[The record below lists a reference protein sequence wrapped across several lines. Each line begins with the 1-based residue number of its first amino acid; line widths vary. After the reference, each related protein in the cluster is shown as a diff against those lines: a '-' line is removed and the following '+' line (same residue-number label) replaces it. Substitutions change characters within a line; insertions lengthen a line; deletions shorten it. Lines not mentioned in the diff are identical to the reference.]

1 MTPHRLTQSRRAAT
15 VPTRVTHSPAP
26 SIGGHRAGGIRPNRG
41 RTATPPIAR
50 APIRGLAARP
60 KQASRPHGGPR
71 ARSRPT
77 RYPQPAVR
85 RSKSIPPP
93 GPRTHKPAPPTPPAP
108 TRSSSLPTRAHG
120 SPTGGSLKH
129 TYITARNGRAGG
141 VAPYSAELR
150 ESSSI
155 ELPVVGRRLNAT
167 PRPAWCRATPALRE
181 DLGCGPIPPTPQHSF
196 SPTPRAGRGKASER
210 PVCAMTGC
218 FAVVSRTFNGVAR
231 ASARGGR

>member
-50 APIRGLAARP
+50 APIRGLGARP
-60 KQASRPHGGPR
+60 KQASPPHGGPR

-93 GPRTHKPAPPTPPAP
+93 GPRTHKPAPPHAAGSHSFKLATDAGARLANRGKPEAHIYHGPN
-108 TRSSSLPTRAHG
+108 RSSGRGGTLFRRVEGVVLHRVARGWAPAQRNPAARLVSSDTG
-120 SPTGGSLKH
+120 SPRRPGMRPH
-129 TYITARNGRAGG
+129 PPHATAQ
-141 VAPYSAELR
+141 L
-150 ESSSI
+150 
-155 ELPVVGRRLNAT
+155 
-167 PRPAWCRATPALRE
+167 
-181 DLGCGPIPPTPQHSF
+181 
-196 SPTPRAGRGKASER
+196 
-210 PVCAMTGC
+210 
-218 FAVVSRTFNGVAR
+218 
-231 ASARGGR
+231 